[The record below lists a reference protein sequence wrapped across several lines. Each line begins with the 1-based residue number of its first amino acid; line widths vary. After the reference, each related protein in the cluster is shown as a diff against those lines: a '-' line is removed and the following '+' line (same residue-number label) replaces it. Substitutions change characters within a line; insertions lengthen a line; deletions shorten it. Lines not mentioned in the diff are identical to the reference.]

1 MKKRIAFISEHASPL
16 AVLGGVD
23 NGGQNVYVAELAREI
38 ARKGYLVDVFTRKD
52 NAEVPEVVNWLQGVR
67 VINVKAGPEVF
78 VEKERLL
85 QYMNEFT
92 DNMHRFMREQ
102 HIRYDIMHANFFM
115 SALVASNIK
124 KRNGIPYVV
133 TFHALGLVRLAHQK
147 EMDKF
152 PVERFHIERMIV
164 KDADQLIAE
173 CPQDRGDLVHYYDAD
188 INKISIVPCG
198 FNPKEFN
205 VIDKTVARKQL
216 GLSNHETILLQLG
229 RMVPRK
235 GIDNVIRSLS
245 KISTG
250 LQNMRLLV
258 VGGESDAA
266 DENLT
271 PEIGRLKKIAEEEN
285 VSGHVTFTGRKRR
298 DVLKYFYAA
307 SDIFITTPWYEPFGI
322 TPLEAMACGTPVIG
336 ANVGGIKYSVEDG
349 KTGFLV
355 APKDPVALAKKI
367 ERLLADPSLMASMK
381 KNAVK
386 RVHKFFTWKIVA
398 ESVSKLY
405 ENIIPA
411 YRKQPQPG
419 KRILLPEFSL
429 KDVENVLNESFLARL
444 KPQ

>member
-1 MKKRIAFISEHASPL
+1 
-16 AVLGGVD
+16 
-23 NGGQNVYVAELAREI
+23 
-38 ARKGYLVDVFTRKD
+38 
-52 NAEVPEVVNWLQGVR
+52 
-67 VINVKAGPEVF
+67 
-78 VEKERLL
+78 
-85 QYMNEFT
+85 
-92 DNMHRFMREQ
+92 
-102 HIRYDIMHANFFM
+102 
-115 SALVASNIK
+115 
-124 KRNGIPYVV
+124 
-133 TFHALGLVRLAHQK
+133 
-147 EMDKF
+147 
-152 PVERFHIERMIV
+152 
-164 KDADQLIAE
+164 
-173 CPQDRGDLVHYYDAD
+173 
-188 INKISIVPCG
+188 
-198 FNPKEFN
+198 